1 MTALLPPKKL
11 HAFTLIELMVVLAI
25 TAILSS
31 FAIPVVASTSWQTP
45 SGAHANQDYIRKTHV
60 TEAVSVAKHV
70 WYQIAD
76 NALNGVTPLSNGI
89 KLPTPTTCYQIS
101 PNYSSGAVDIVF
113 PPSKFNGQQYYM
125 TILMGVQTAATTV
138 GTITP
143 GVIPDGRLVHWCI
156 SAAANKVWWVGMPIQ
171 YVPDFCK
178 ATNATDGWQ

>member
-1 MTALLPPKKL
+1 MLTKPLQVLQHSSSK
-11 HAFTLIELMVVLAI
+11 AFTLIELMVVLAI
-25 TAILSS
+25 TAILAS
-31 FAIPVVASTSWQTP
+31 FAIPAY
-45 SGAHANQDYIRKTHV
+45 QDYIRKTHV

-70 WYQIAD
+70 WHQIAD

-89 KLPTPTTCYQIS
+89 KLPTPTSWYTIS
-101 PNYSSGAVDIVF
+101 PNYSSGAVDIGF

-125 TILMGVQTAATTV
+125 TILMGVQTAPTTV